1 MAGADS
7 AGRAPLLRVE
17 VVCSPGP
24 RQVESVRVELPA
36 DAATV
41 GEALRRSALL
51 ERFPALRD
59 DPGLV
64 CALWGRAASLGDALC
79 DGDRVALCR
88 SLTVDPKEAR
98 RLRYQAQGLRR
109 QPPKRRA
116 RPAGGRSE
124 PVAEPA
130 VEPGAEPADD
140 AS

>member
-1 MAGADS
+1 MADVDGVGED
-7 AGRAPLLRVE
+7 RTIRVE

-24 RQVESVRVELPA
+24 RQVESVTVELPA
-36 DAATV
+36 ELATV

-64 CALWGRAASLGDALC
+64 CALWGRAASLQDRLL

-98 RLRYQAQGLRR
+98 RLRYRAQGLRR
-109 QPPKRRA
+109 QPPKRRV
-116 RPAGGRSE
+116 RPASQPPSGG
-124 PVAEPA
+124 
-130 VEPGAEPADD
+130 
-140 AS
+140 